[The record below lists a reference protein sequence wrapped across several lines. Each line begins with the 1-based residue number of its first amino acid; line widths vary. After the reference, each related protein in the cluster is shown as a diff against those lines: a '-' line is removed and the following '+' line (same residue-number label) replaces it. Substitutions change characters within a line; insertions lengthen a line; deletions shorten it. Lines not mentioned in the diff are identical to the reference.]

1 MPGWDLREEIR
12 KTKLGSTIPPLET
25 VLSLPRSL
33 ASDHS
38 YALSFQNHGYQ
49 HAMVTISGP
58 EKGKSCV
65 LLGTVLLPWNLHS
78 VRKMLCL
85 YSPALGT
92 PRWALHVC
100 LSWMLGLNKDPHG
113 ECSHIQSSAQQ
124 LHILFIPLVHDPRSW
139 NPLTIVINRCYV
151 AAVRLYLVRHS
162 CWICS
167 RGETQCMGVTGGL

>member
-33 ASDHS
+33 ASEHF
-38 YALSFQNHGYQ
+38 YAPSSQNRGYQ
-49 HAMVTISGP
+49 WATVTISGP

-78 VRKMLCL
+78 VRKTLCL
-85 YSPALGT
+85 YSPALRT
-92 PRWALHVC
+92 PCWASDVC

-113 ECSHIQSSAQQ
+113 EWSHFLSSAQQ
-124 LHILFIPLVHDPRSW
+124 LHILFIPPVHGPQSW
-139 NPLTIVINRCYV
+139 NPLTDASRCCQ
-151 AAVRLYLVRHS
+151 ALPSQA
-162 CWICS
+162 
-167 RGETQCMGVTGGL
+167 